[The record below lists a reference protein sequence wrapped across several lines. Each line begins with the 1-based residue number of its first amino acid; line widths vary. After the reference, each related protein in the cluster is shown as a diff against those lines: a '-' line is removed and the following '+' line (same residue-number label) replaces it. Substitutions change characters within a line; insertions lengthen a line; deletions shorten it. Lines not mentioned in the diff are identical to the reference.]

1 MYSVADLETFVAI
14 VEQGGVT
21 AAADR
26 LDLAPATVSHRLAK
40 LEQHLG
46 TSLFHRDARHFAPSE
61 EGQLF
66 FDRVGDILDQLR
78 EAERAIGK
86 GAADIEG
93 TVRVTLPPWILANFV
108 LPALS
113 DFETAHPKLKIDFLA
128 TDRFVNLVEE
138 GQELALRVG
147 VMADSGLLARKIADN
162 ERILC
167 AAPSYLER
175 FGHPAVAEELPE
187 HRWVCLPW
195 QRQWRLNM
203 SSGRVDTLTGKVQ
216 FTVSNSDSLSQSA
229 EAGIGIAIKSR
240 LAVLPALN
248 EGRLVEVLPGVLA
261 DAEAP
266 IWIVRASSRV
276 RSRKLD
282 ATSEFLATAIRR
294 GLGKAS

>member
-14 VEQGGVT
+14 VEHGGVT

-61 EGQLF
+61 EGRLF
-66 FDRVGDILDQLR
+66 FDRIGDVLDQLR
-78 EAERAIGK
+78 EAERAVGK
-86 GAADIEG
+86 GLAEIEG
-93 TVRVTLPPWILANFV
+93 TVRVTLPPWILANFI
-108 LPALS
+108 LPAIS
-113 DFETAHPKLKIDFLA
+113 EFEAIHPKLKIDFLA

-138 GQELALRVG
+138 GQDLALRVG
-147 VMADSGLLARKIADN
+147 AMADSGLLARKIADN
-162 ERILC
+162 ARILC
-167 AAPSYLER
+167 ASPAFLDR
-175 FGHPAVAEELPE
+175 FGTPSSAEELLD

-195 QRQWRLNM
+195 QRQWRLTM
-203 SSGRVDTLTGKVQ
+203 STGQPETVTGRVQ
-216 FTVSNSDSLSQSA
+216 FSVSNSDSLTQAA
-229 EAGIGIAIKSR
+229 EAGLGIAIKSR

-248 EGRLVEVLPGVLA
+248 DGRLAEVLPGVLS

-266 IWIVRASSRV
+266 IWLVRASSRV

-282 ATSEFLATAIRR
+282 ATSDFLATAIRQGVR
-294 GLGKAS
+294 GTG